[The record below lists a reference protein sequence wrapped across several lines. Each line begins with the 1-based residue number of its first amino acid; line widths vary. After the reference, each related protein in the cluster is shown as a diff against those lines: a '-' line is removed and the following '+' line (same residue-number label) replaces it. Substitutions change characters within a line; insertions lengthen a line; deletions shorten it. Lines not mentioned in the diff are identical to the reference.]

1 MSILNISLDNINL
14 ANNSDEDNPDTIIF
28 IRLLA
33 WGIKFEKRRALKKE
47 LNEELIPVAWHPK
60 RWWG

>member
-33 WGIKFEKRRALKKE
+33 
-47 LNEELIPVAWHPK
+47 
-60 RWWG
+60 